1 MEEARS
7 GDLEEEE
14 EREICLNLERE
25 AAGLRGLEREMEEME
40 EMEGEKVKA
49 VLCILGKGR
58 SKEMEIRI
66 GSEREKVKESESKR
80 EKKGGRRNRWNVRPV
95 AKKLV
100 RLKSLE
106 LGVWCAACPRPA
118 TAYSPGCYFAGNS
131 PLGHKFGP
139 SYFLPFFFVNFI
151 YLFI

>member
-7 GDLEEEE
+7 GDLEEE

-25 AAGLRGLEREMEEME
+25 AAGLRGLEREMD

-80 EKKGGRRNRWNVRPV
+80 EKKE
-95 AKKLV
+95 K
-100 RLKSLE
+100 
-106 LGVWCAACPRPA
+106 
-118 TAYSPGCYFAGNS
+118 
-131 PLGHKFGP
+131 
-139 SYFLPFFFVNFI
+139 
-151 YLFI
+151 